1 MEKQTS
7 FSKRIF
13 SIMLSLLMVLSM
25 LLYFPGGIFSSLDWG
40 LTTSAEGEKSVTF
53 TAIAGTAGASDNE
66 SYASLIDGK
75 CTESDFSKWCITGFT
90 SVADGGDG
98 AYIIFSAS
106 EPISVTGYSIVTGND
121 NAEWIDR
128 NPKSW
133 TLYGGNGSV
142 SDSWVVIDSIE
153 NDTNLEDKNYASYPY
168 DVNSATTT
176 WYQYFKLEITATQGA
191 DVMQMS
197 EFILNYDTCDH
208 NWEDTGTT
216 IEPTCTEGGYDI
228 YECAKCHW
236 QKKVPDGTLASDH
249 NFVDGVCTR
258 CGVADTTE
266 PSVDNGVYQIGTAGE
281 LYWFAGL
288 VNGDASVCDYNE
300 ESNPNGTKQNTS
312 ANAVLT
318 ADITVNRNLLTLLE
332 YDIVGNVTNG
342 TRFTSW
348 TPIGNSFNN
357 AYTGTFDG
365 KNHTISGL
373 YFNDTSTSY
382 VGLFGYVRVGG
393 SVSNVGVEDSYFKG
407 NDYVGGVCGFY
418 SGDRLTN
425 CYNTGTVSGSSYVGG
440 VCGESFSIP
449 ITNCYHT
456 GAVSGSSVVGG
467 VCGFNNGGRLANCYS
482 TGEVTATGVDAY
494 VGGVCGRSGGTIT
507 NCYYDS
513 TVYSGNAVGYNSGTV
528 SENVLGKTTA
538 KFNSG
543 EVAYLLSQGC
553 TIYDTTYDGSI
564 WGQDLSTTDSY
575 PVLGGATVYTAE
587 NCTGYSNQATETEYH
602 NYRNGVCTR
611 CGVADTTPKEPSVD
625 NGVYQIGTAG
635 ELYWFAGLV
644 NGDAS
649 VCDYNE
655 ESNPNGTKQNTS
667 ANAVLTADITVNRNL
682 LTLLEYDIVGNV
694 TNGTRF
700 TSWTPIGNSFN
711 NAYTGTFDGKNHTIS
726 GLYFNDTSTS
736 YVGLFGYVRVG
747 GSVSNVGVEDSY
759 FKGNDYVGG
768 VCGFY
773 SGDRLT
779 NCYNTGTVSGSSY
792 VGGVCGESF
801 SIPITNC
808 YHTGAVSGSSVVGGV
823 CGFNNGGRLANCY
836 STGEV
841 TATGVDAYVGG
852 VCGRSGGTIT
862 NCYYDSTVYS
872 GNAVGYN
879 SGTVS
884 ENVLGKTTAKFNS
897 GEVAYLLSQGCTIYD
912 TTYDGSIWGQDLS
925 TTDSYPVLGGA
936 TVYTAE
942 NCTGYSNTE
951 NDTKKHNYQNG
962 KCIWCGKLDPQLA
975 NKDYPT
981 EVGYTGEALAPTAK
995 NFTYSGEGE
1004 LTFTW
1009 YAGDTELETAPTD
1022 AGKYTLVV
1030 AIAETEEYAA
1040 ESITIDVEIIKG
1052 TPVYTVP
1059 VATATYG
1066 QTLKDVDLPDG
1077 FTWQDEETTSVGNA
1091 GEHTFQVTFTPTDT
1105 ENYNV
1110 VEDIEVTIEVAKANP
1125 TVTPTIEDKTYSE
1138 GDEIPEISTGENDT
1152 PGTIKW
1158 LDVLLETL
1166 EAGENTLTWEFTPTD
1181 ADNYNVV
1188 TGTMIVVA
1196 DPKTILYGDVNMNG
1210 TVDLIDAITINKH
1223 LANIVQLSDA
1233 QEANADCY
1241 QDGTIDDKDANAL
1254 MGYVILLIERLP
1266 IQE

>member
-25 LLYFPGGIFSSLDWG
+25 LLYFPGGTFSSLDWG
-40 LTTSAEGEKSVTF
+40 LTTSAEGEESVTF

-342 TRFTSW
+342 TSFTSW
-348 TPIGNSFNN
+348 TPIGNRLNK
-357 AYTGTFDG
+357 YTGTFDG

-373 YFNDTSTSY
+373 YFNNTSTDY
-382 VGLFGYVRVGG
+382 VGLFGYVGSGG

-449 ITNCYHT
+449 ITNCYNT

-467 VCGFNNGGRLANCYS
+467 VCGFNNGGRLTNCYS

-494 VGGVCGRSGGTIT
+494 VGGVCGRSGGEIT

-513 TVYSGNAVGYNSGTV
+513 DVYSGNAVGYN
-528 SENVLGKTTA
+528 
-538 KFNSG
+538 
-543 EVAYLLSQGC
+543 
-553 TIYDTTYDGSI
+553 
-564 WGQDLSTTDSY
+564 
-575 PVLGGATVYTAE
+575 
-587 NCTGYSNQATETEYH
+587 
-602 NYRNGVCTR
+602 
-611 CGVADTTPKEPSVD
+611 
-625 NGVYQIGTAG
+625 
-635 ELYWFAGLV
+635 
-644 NGDAS
+644 
-649 VCDYNE
+649 
-655 ESNPNGTKQNTS
+655 
-667 ANAVLTADITVNRNL
+667 
-682 LTLLEYDIVGNV
+682 
-694 TNGTRF
+694 
-700 TSWTPIGNSFN
+700 
-711 NAYTGTFDGKNHTIS
+711 
-726 GLYFNDTSTS
+726 
-736 YVGLFGYVRVG
+736 
-747 GSVSNVGVEDSY
+747 
-759 FKGNDYVGG
+759 KG
-768 VCGFY
+768 
-773 SGDRLT
+773 
-779 NCYNTGTVSGSSY
+779 
-792 VGGVCGESF
+792 
-801 SIPITNC
+801 
-808 YHTGAVSGSSVVGGV
+808 
-823 CGFNNGGRLANCY
+823 
-836 STGEV
+836 
-841 TATGVDAYVGG
+841 
-852 VCGRSGGTIT
+852 
-862 NCYYDSTVYS
+862 
-872 GNAVGYN
+872 
-879 SGTVS
+879 GTVS

>member
-40 LTTSAEGEKSVTF
+40 LTTSAEGEESVTF

-176 WYQYFKLEITATQGA
+176 WYQYFKLEIIATQGA

-342 TRFTSW
+342 TSFTSW
-348 TPIGNSFNN
+348 TPIGNRLNK
-357 AYTGTFDG
+357 YTGTFDG

-373 YFNDTSTSY
+373 YFNNTSTDY
-382 VGLFGYVRVGG
+382 VGLFGYVGSGG

-425 CYNTGTVSGSSYVGG
+425 CYHTGTVSGSSYVGG

-449 ITNCYHT
+449 ITNCYNT
-456 GAVSGSSVVGG
+456 GAVSGS
-467 VCGFNNGGRLANCYS
+467 
-482 TGEVTATGVDAY
+482 
-494 VGGVCGRSGGTIT
+494 
-507 NCYYDS
+507 
-513 TVYSGNAVGYNSGTV
+513 
-528 SENVLGKTTA
+528 
-538 KFNSG
+538 
-543 EVAYLLSQGC
+543 
-553 TIYDTTYDGSI
+553 
-564 WGQDLSTTDSY
+564 
-575 PVLGGATVYTAE
+575 
-587 NCTGYSNQATETEYH
+587 
-602 NYRNGVCTR
+602 
-611 CGVADTTPKEPSVD
+611 
-625 NGVYQIGTAG
+625 
-635 ELYWFAGLV
+635 
-644 NGDAS
+644 
-649 VCDYNE
+649 
-655 ESNPNGTKQNTS
+655 
-667 ANAVLTADITVNRNL
+667 DI
-682 LTLLEYDIVGNV
+682 
-694 TNGTRF
+694 
-700 TSWTPIGNSFN
+700 
-711 NAYTGTFDGKNHTIS
+711 
-726 GLYFNDTSTS
+726 
-736 YVGLFGYVRVG
+736 
-747 GSVSNVGVEDSY
+747 
-759 FKGNDYVGG
+759 
-768 VCGFY
+768 
-773 SGDRLT
+773 
-779 NCYNTGTVSGSSY
+779 
-792 VGGVCGESF
+792 
-801 SIPITNC
+801 
-808 YHTGAVSGSSVVGGV
+808 VGGV

>member
-40 LTTSAEGEKSVTF
+40 LTTSAEGEESVTF

-342 TRFTSW
+342 TSFTSW
-348 TPIGNSFNN
+348 TPIGNRLNK
-357 AYTGTFDG
+357 YTGTFDG

-382 VGLFGYVRVGG
+382 VGLFGYVGSGG
-393 SVSNVGVEDSYFKG
+393 SISNVGVEDSYFKG

-425 CYNTGTVSGSSYVGG
+425 CYHTGTVSGSSYVGG

-467 VCGFNNGGRLANCYS
+467 VCGFNNGGRL
-482 TGEVTATGVDAY
+482 T
-494 VGGVCGRSGGTIT
+494 
-507 NCYYDS
+507 
-513 TVYSGNAVGYNSGTV
+513 
-528 SENVLGKTTA
+528 
-538 KFNSG
+538 
-543 EVAYLLSQGC
+543 
-553 TIYDTTYDGSI
+553 
-564 WGQDLSTTDSY
+564 
-575 PVLGGATVYTAE
+575 
-587 NCTGYSNQATETEYH
+587 
-602 NYRNGVCTR
+602 
-611 CGVADTTPKEPSVD
+611 
-625 NGVYQIGTAG
+625 
-635 ELYWFAGLV
+635 
-644 NGDAS
+644 
-649 VCDYNE
+649 
-655 ESNPNGTKQNTS
+655 
-667 ANAVLTADITVNRNL
+667 
-682 LTLLEYDIVGNV
+682 
-694 TNGTRF
+694 
-700 TSWTPIGNSFN
+700 
-711 NAYTGTFDGKNHTIS
+711 
-726 GLYFNDTSTS
+726 
-736 YVGLFGYVRVG
+736 
-747 GSVSNVGVEDSY
+747 
-759 FKGNDYVGG
+759 
-768 VCGFY
+768 
-773 SGDRLT
+773 
-779 NCYNTGTVSGSSY
+779 
-792 VGGVCGESF
+792 
-801 SIPITNC
+801 
-808 YHTGAVSGSSVVGGV
+808 
-823 CGFNNGGRLANCY
+823 NCY

>member
-40 LTTSAEGEKSVTF
+40 LTTSAEGEESVTF

-176 WYQYFKLEITATQGA
+176 WYQYFKLEIIATQGA

-342 TRFTSW
+342 TSFTSW
-348 TPIGNSFNN
+348 TPIGNRLNK
-357 AYTGTFDG
+357 YTGTFDG

-373 YFNDTSTSY
+373 YFNNTSTDY
-382 VGLFGYVRVGG
+382 VGLFGYVGSGG

-425 CYNTGTVSGSSYVGG
+425 CYHTGTVSGSSYVGG

-449 ITNCYHT
+449 ITNCYNT
-456 GAVSGSSVVGG
+456 GAVSGS
-467 VCGFNNGGRLANCYS
+467 
-482 TGEVTATGVDAY
+482 
-494 VGGVCGRSGGTIT
+494 
-507 NCYYDS
+507 
-513 TVYSGNAVGYNSGTV
+513 
-528 SENVLGKTTA
+528 
-538 KFNSG
+538 
-543 EVAYLLSQGC
+543 
-553 TIYDTTYDGSI
+553 
-564 WGQDLSTTDSY
+564 
-575 PVLGGATVYTAE
+575 
-587 NCTGYSNQATETEYH
+587 
-602 NYRNGVCTR
+602 
-611 CGVADTTPKEPSVD
+611 
-625 NGVYQIGTAG
+625 
-635 ELYWFAGLV
+635 
-644 NGDAS
+644 
-649 VCDYNE
+649 
-655 ESNPNGTKQNTS
+655 
-667 ANAVLTADITVNRNL
+667 DI
-682 LTLLEYDIVGNV
+682 
-694 TNGTRF
+694 
-700 TSWTPIGNSFN
+700 
-711 NAYTGTFDGKNHTIS
+711 
-726 GLYFNDTSTS
+726 
-736 YVGLFGYVRVG
+736 
-747 GSVSNVGVEDSY
+747 
-759 FKGNDYVGG
+759 
-768 VCGFY
+768 
-773 SGDRLT
+773 
-779 NCYNTGTVSGSSY
+779 
-792 VGGVCGESF
+792 
-801 SIPITNC
+801 
-808 YHTGAVSGSSVVGGV
+808 VGGV

-1241 QDGTIDDKDANAL
+1241 QDGTIDHKDANAL

>member
-40 LTTSAEGEKSVTF
+40 LTTSAEGEESVTF

-75 CTESDFSKWCITGFT
+75 CTESDFSKWCVTGFK

-342 TRFTSW
+342 TSFTSW
-348 TPIGNSFNN
+348 TPIGNRLNK
-357 AYTGTFDG
+357 YTGTFDG

-373 YFNDTSTSY
+373 YFNNTSTDY
-382 VGLFGYVRVGG
+382 VGLFGYVGSGG

-425 CYNTGTVSGSSYVGG
+425 CYHTGTVSGSSYVGG

-449 ITNCYHT
+449 ITNCYNT

-467 VCGFNNGGRLANCYS
+467 VCGFNNGGRLTNCYS

-494 VGGVCGRSGGTIT
+494 VGGVCGRSGGEIT

-513 TVYSGNAVGYNSGTV
+513 DVYSGNAVGYN
-528 SENVLGKTTA
+528 
-538 KFNSG
+538 
-543 EVAYLLSQGC
+543 
-553 TIYDTTYDGSI
+553 
-564 WGQDLSTTDSY
+564 
-575 PVLGGATVYTAE
+575 
-587 NCTGYSNQATETEYH
+587 
-602 NYRNGVCTR
+602 
-611 CGVADTTPKEPSVD
+611 
-625 NGVYQIGTAG
+625 
-635 ELYWFAGLV
+635 
-644 NGDAS
+644 
-649 VCDYNE
+649 
-655 ESNPNGTKQNTS
+655 
-667 ANAVLTADITVNRNL
+667 
-682 LTLLEYDIVGNV
+682 
-694 TNGTRF
+694 
-700 TSWTPIGNSFN
+700 
-711 NAYTGTFDGKNHTIS
+711 
-726 GLYFNDTSTS
+726 
-736 YVGLFGYVRVG
+736 
-747 GSVSNVGVEDSY
+747 
-759 FKGNDYVGG
+759 KG
-768 VCGFY
+768 
-773 SGDRLT
+773 
-779 NCYNTGTVSGSSY
+779 
-792 VGGVCGESF
+792 
-801 SIPITNC
+801 
-808 YHTGAVSGSSVVGGV
+808 
-823 CGFNNGGRLANCY
+823 
-836 STGEV
+836 
-841 TATGVDAYVGG
+841 
-852 VCGRSGGTIT
+852 
-862 NCYYDSTVYS
+862 
-872 GNAVGYN
+872 
-879 SGTVS
+879 GTVS

-1241 QDGTIDDKDANAL
+1241 QDGTIDEKDANAL
-1254 MGYVILLIERLP
+1254 TGYVILLIDRLP

>member
-40 LTTSAEGEKSVTF
+40 LTTSAEGEESVTF

-342 TRFTSW
+342 TSFTSW
-348 TPIGNSFNN
+348 TPIGNRLNK
-357 AYTGTFDG
+357 YTGTFDG

-373 YFNDTSTSY
+373 YFNNTSTDY
-382 VGLFGYVRVGG
+382 VGLFGYVGSGG

-425 CYNTGTVSGSSYVGG
+425 CYHTGTVSGSSYVGG

-449 ITNCYHT
+449 ITNCYNT

-467 VCGFNNGGRLANCYS
+467 VCGFNNGGRLTNCYS

-494 VGGVCGRSGGTIT
+494 IGGVCGRSGGEIT

-513 TVYSGNAVGYNSGTV
+513 DVYSGNAVGYNKGGTV

-575 PVLGGATVYTAE
+575 P
-587 NCTGYSNQATETEYH
+587 
-602 NYRNGVCTR
+602 
-611 CGVADTTPKEPSVD
+611 
-625 NGVYQIGTAG
+625 I
-635 ELYWFAGLV
+635 
-644 NGDAS
+644 
-649 VCDYNE
+649 
-655 ESNPNGTKQNTS
+655 
-667 ANAVLTADITVNRNL
+667 
-682 LTLLEYDIVGNV
+682 
-694 TNGTRF
+694 
-700 TSWTPIGNSFN
+700 
-711 NAYTGTFDGKNHTIS
+711 
-726 GLYFNDTSTS
+726 
-736 YVGLFGYVRVG
+736 
-747 GSVSNVGVEDSY
+747 
-759 FKGNDYVGG
+759 
-768 VCGFY
+768 
-773 SGDRLT
+773 
-779 NCYNTGTVSGSSY
+779 
-792 VGGVCGESF
+792 
-801 SIPITNC
+801 
-808 YHTGAVSGSSVVGGV
+808 
-823 CGFNNGGRLANCY
+823 
-836 STGEV
+836 
-841 TATGVDAYVGG
+841 
-852 VCGRSGGTIT
+852 
-862 NCYYDSTVYS
+862 
-872 GNAVGYN
+872 
-879 SGTVS
+879 
-884 ENVLGKTTAKFNS
+884 
-897 GEVAYLLSQGCTIYD
+897 
-912 TTYDGSIWGQDLS
+912 
-925 TTDSYPVLGGA
+925 LGGA

-1077 FTWQDEETTSVGNA
+1077 FTWKDEETTSVGNA

>member
-40 LTTSAEGEKSVTF
+40 LTTSAEGEESVTF

-288 VNGDASVCDYNE
+288 VNGDASVCDYDE

-342 TRFTSW
+342 TSFTSW
-348 TPIGNSFNN
+348 TPIGNRLNK
-357 AYTGTFDG
+357 YTGTFDG

-373 YFNDTSTSY
+373 YFNNTSTDY
-382 VGLFGYVRVGG
+382 VGLFGYVGSGG

-425 CYNTGTVSGSSYVGG
+425 CYHTGTVSGSSYVGG

-456 GAVSGSSVVGG
+456 GAVIGSSVVGG
-467 VCGFNNGGRLANCYS
+467 VCGFNNGGRLTNCYS

-494 VGGVCGRSGGTIT
+494 VGGVCGRSGGEIT

-513 TVYSGNAVGYNSGTV
+513 DVYSGNAVGYN
-528 SENVLGKTTA
+528 
-538 KFNSG
+538 
-543 EVAYLLSQGC
+543 
-553 TIYDTTYDGSI
+553 
-564 WGQDLSTTDSY
+564 
-575 PVLGGATVYTAE
+575 
-587 NCTGYSNQATETEYH
+587 
-602 NYRNGVCTR
+602 
-611 CGVADTTPKEPSVD
+611 
-625 NGVYQIGTAG
+625 
-635 ELYWFAGLV
+635 
-644 NGDAS
+644 
-649 VCDYNE
+649 
-655 ESNPNGTKQNTS
+655 
-667 ANAVLTADITVNRNL
+667 
-682 LTLLEYDIVGNV
+682 
-694 TNGTRF
+694 
-700 TSWTPIGNSFN
+700 
-711 NAYTGTFDGKNHTIS
+711 
-726 GLYFNDTSTS
+726 
-736 YVGLFGYVRVG
+736 
-747 GSVSNVGVEDSY
+747 
-759 FKGNDYVGG
+759 KG
-768 VCGFY
+768 
-773 SGDRLT
+773 
-779 NCYNTGTVSGSSY
+779 
-792 VGGVCGESF
+792 
-801 SIPITNC
+801 
-808 YHTGAVSGSSVVGGV
+808 
-823 CGFNNGGRLANCY
+823 
-836 STGEV
+836 
-841 TATGVDAYVGG
+841 
-852 VCGRSGGTIT
+852 
-862 NCYYDSTVYS
+862 
-872 GNAVGYN
+872 
-879 SGTVS
+879 GTVS

-1138 GDEIPEISTGENDT
+1138 GDEIPGISTGENDT

-1241 QDGTIDDKDANAL
+1241 QDGTIDNKDANAL

>member
-25 LLYFPGGIFSSLDWG
+25 LLYFPGGTFSSLDWG
-40 LTTSAEGEKSVTF
+40 LTTSAEGEESVTF

-75 CTESDFSKWCITGFT
+75 CTESDFSKWCVTGFK

-133 TLYGGNGSV
+133 TLYGCNDSSAGSV

-168 DVNSATTT
+168 DVNSATAT

-318 ADITVNRNLLTLLE
+318 ADITVNSNLLTLLE

-342 TRFTSW
+342 TSFTSW
-348 TPIGNSFNN
+348 TPIGNRLNK
-357 AYTGTFDG
+357 YTGTFDG

-373 YFNDTSTSY
+373 YFNNTSTDY
-382 VGLFGYVRVGG
+382 VGLFGYVGSGG

-425 CYNTGTVSGSSYVGG
+425 CYHTGTVSGSSYVGG

-449 ITNCYHT
+449 ITNCYNT

-467 VCGFNNGGRLANCYS
+467 VCGFNNGGRLTNCYS
-482 TGEVTATGVDAY
+482 
-494 VGGVCGRSGGTIT
+494 I
-507 NCYYDS
+507 
-513 TVYSGNAVGYNSGTV
+513 
-528 SENVLGKTTA
+528 
-538 KFNSG
+538 
-543 EVAYLLSQGC
+543 
-553 TIYDTTYDGSI
+553 
-564 WGQDLSTTDSY
+564 
-575 PVLGGATVYTAE
+575 
-587 NCTGYSNQATETEYH
+587 
-602 NYRNGVCTR
+602 
-611 CGVADTTPKEPSVD
+611 
-625 NGVYQIGTAG
+625 
-635 ELYWFAGLV
+635 
-644 NGDAS
+644 
-649 VCDYNE
+649 
-655 ESNPNGTKQNTS
+655 
-667 ANAVLTADITVNRNL
+667 
-682 LTLLEYDIVGNV
+682 
-694 TNGTRF
+694 
-700 TSWTPIGNSFN
+700 
-711 NAYTGTFDGKNHTIS
+711 
-726 GLYFNDTSTS
+726 
-736 YVGLFGYVRVG
+736 
-747 GSVSNVGVEDSY
+747 
-759 FKGNDYVGG
+759 
-768 VCGFY
+768 
-773 SGDRLT
+773 
-779 NCYNTGTVSGSSY
+779 
-792 VGGVCGESF
+792 
-801 SIPITNC
+801 
-808 YHTGAVSGSSVVGGV
+808 
-823 CGFNNGGRLANCY
+823 
-836 STGEV
+836 GEV

-981 EVGYTGEALAPTAK
+981 EVGYTGEALAPTVK

>member
-40 LTTSAEGEKSVTF
+40 LTTSAEGEESVTF

-121 NAEWIDR
+121 NAECTDR

-133 TLYGGNGSV
+133 TLYGCNDSSAGRV

-342 TRFTSW
+342 TSFTSW
-348 TPIGNSFNN
+348 TPIGNRLNK
-357 AYTGTFDG
+357 YTGTFDG

-373 YFNDTSTSY
+373 YFNNTSTDY

-449 ITNCYHT
+449 ITNCYNT

-467 VCGFNNGGRLANCYS
+467 VCGFNNGGRLTNCYS

-494 VGGVCGRSGGTIT
+494 VGGVCGRSGGEIT

-513 TVYSGNAVGYNSGTV
+513 
-528 SENVLGKTTA
+528 
-538 KFNSG
+538 
-543 EVAYLLSQGC
+543 
-553 TIYDTTYDGSI
+553 D
-564 WGQDLSTTDSY
+564 
-575 PVLGGATVYTAE
+575 
-587 NCTGYSNQATETEYH
+587 
-602 NYRNGVCTR
+602 
-611 CGVADTTPKEPSVD
+611 
-625 NGVYQIGTAG
+625 
-635 ELYWFAGLV
+635 
-644 NGDAS
+644 
-649 VCDYNE
+649 
-655 ESNPNGTKQNTS
+655 
-667 ANAVLTADITVNRNL
+667 
-682 LTLLEYDIVGNV
+682 
-694 TNGTRF
+694 
-700 TSWTPIGNSFN
+700 
-711 NAYTGTFDGKNHTIS
+711 
-726 GLYFNDTSTS
+726 
-736 YVGLFGYVRVG
+736 
-747 GSVSNVGVEDSY
+747 
-759 FKGNDYVGG
+759 
-768 VCGFY
+768 
-773 SGDRLT
+773 
-779 NCYNTGTVSGSSY
+779 
-792 VGGVCGESF
+792 
-801 SIPITNC
+801 
-808 YHTGAVSGSSVVGGV
+808 
-823 CGFNNGGRLANCY
+823 
-836 STGEV
+836 
-841 TATGVDAYVGG
+841 
-852 VCGRSGGTIT
+852 
-862 NCYYDSTVYS
+862 VYS

-1241 QDGTIDDKDANAL
+1241 QDGTIDNKDANAL

>member
-40 LTTSAEGEKSVTF
+40 LTTSAEGEESVTF

-342 TRFTSW
+342 TSFTSW
-348 TPIGNSFNN
+348 TPIGNRLNK
-357 AYTGTFDG
+357 YTGTFDG

-373 YFNDTSTSY
+373 YFNNTSTDY
-382 VGLFGYVRVGG
+382 VGLFGYVGSGG

-425 CYNTGTVSGSSYVGG
+425 CYHTGTVSGSSYVGG

-456 GAVSGSSVVGG
+456 GAVIGSSVVGG
-467 VCGFNNGGRLANCYS
+467 VCGFNNGGRLTNCYS

-494 VGGVCGRSGGTIT
+494 VGGVCGRSGGEIT

-513 TVYSGNAVGYNSGTV
+513 DVYSGNAVGYN
-528 SENVLGKTTA
+528 
-538 KFNSG
+538 
-543 EVAYLLSQGC
+543 
-553 TIYDTTYDGSI
+553 
-564 WGQDLSTTDSY
+564 
-575 PVLGGATVYTAE
+575 
-587 NCTGYSNQATETEYH
+587 
-602 NYRNGVCTR
+602 
-611 CGVADTTPKEPSVD
+611 
-625 NGVYQIGTAG
+625 
-635 ELYWFAGLV
+635 
-644 NGDAS
+644 
-649 VCDYNE
+649 
-655 ESNPNGTKQNTS
+655 
-667 ANAVLTADITVNRNL
+667 
-682 LTLLEYDIVGNV
+682 
-694 TNGTRF
+694 
-700 TSWTPIGNSFN
+700 
-711 NAYTGTFDGKNHTIS
+711 
-726 GLYFNDTSTS
+726 
-736 YVGLFGYVRVG
+736 
-747 GSVSNVGVEDSY
+747 
-759 FKGNDYVGG
+759 KG
-768 VCGFY
+768 
-773 SGDRLT
+773 
-779 NCYNTGTVSGSSY
+779 
-792 VGGVCGESF
+792 
-801 SIPITNC
+801 
-808 YHTGAVSGSSVVGGV
+808 
-823 CGFNNGGRLANCY
+823 
-836 STGEV
+836 
-841 TATGVDAYVGG
+841 
-852 VCGRSGGTIT
+852 
-862 NCYYDSTVYS
+862 
-872 GNAVGYN
+872 
-879 SGTVS
+879 GTVS

-1138 GDEIPEISTGENDT
+1138 GDEIPGISTGENDT

-1241 QDGTIDDKDANAL
+1241 QDGTIDNKDANAL

>member
-318 ADITVNRNLLTLLE
+318 ADITVNSNLLTLLE

-342 TRFTSW
+342 TSFTSW
-348 TPIGNSFNN
+348 TPIGNRLNK
-357 AYTGTFDG
+357 YTGTFDG

-373 YFNDTSTSY
+373 YFNNTSTDY
-382 VGLFGYVRVGG
+382 VGLFGYVGSGG

-467 VCGFNNGGRLANCYS
+467 VCGFNNGGRLTNCYS

-494 VGGVCGRSGGTIT
+494 VGGVCGRSGG
-507 NCYYDS
+507 
-513 TVYSGNAVGYNSGTV
+513 
-528 SENVLGKTTA
+528 E
-538 KFNSG
+538 
-543 EVAYLLSQGC
+543 
-553 TIYDTTYDGSI
+553 
-564 WGQDLSTTDSY
+564 
-575 PVLGGATVYTAE
+575 
-587 NCTGYSNQATETEYH
+587 
-602 NYRNGVCTR
+602 
-611 CGVADTTPKEPSVD
+611 
-625 NGVYQIGTAG
+625 
-635 ELYWFAGLV
+635 
-644 NGDAS
+644 
-649 VCDYNE
+649 
-655 ESNPNGTKQNTS
+655 
-667 ANAVLTADITVNRNL
+667 
-682 LTLLEYDIVGNV
+682 
-694 TNGTRF
+694 
-700 TSWTPIGNSFN
+700 
-711 NAYTGTFDGKNHTIS
+711 
-726 GLYFNDTSTS
+726 
-736 YVGLFGYVRVG
+736 
-747 GSVSNVGVEDSY
+747 
-759 FKGNDYVGG
+759 
-768 VCGFY
+768 
-773 SGDRLT
+773 
-779 NCYNTGTVSGSSY
+779 
-792 VGGVCGESF
+792 
-801 SIPITNC
+801 
-808 YHTGAVSGSSVVGGV
+808 
-823 CGFNNGGRLANCY
+823 
-836 STGEV
+836 
-841 TATGVDAYVGG
+841 
-852 VCGRSGGTIT
+852 IT

>member
-40 LTTSAEGEKSVTF
+40 LTTSAEGEESVTF

-342 TRFTSW
+342 TSFTSW
-348 TPIGNSFNN
+348 TPIGNRLNK
-357 AYTGTFDG
+357 YTGTFDG

-382 VGLFGYVRVGG
+382 VGLFGYVGSGG

-425 CYNTGTVSGSSYVGG
+425 CYHTGTVSGSSYVGG

-449 ITNCYHT
+449 ITNCYNT

-467 VCGFNNGGRLANCYS
+467 VCGFNNGGRLTNCYS

-494 VGGVCGRSGGTIT
+494 VGGVCGRSGGEIT

-513 TVYSGNAVGYNSGTV
+513 DVYSGNAVGYN
-528 SENVLGKTTA
+528 
-538 KFNSG
+538 
-543 EVAYLLSQGC
+543 
-553 TIYDTTYDGSI
+553 
-564 WGQDLSTTDSY
+564 
-575 PVLGGATVYTAE
+575 
-587 NCTGYSNQATETEYH
+587 
-602 NYRNGVCTR
+602 
-611 CGVADTTPKEPSVD
+611 
-625 NGVYQIGTAG
+625 
-635 ELYWFAGLV
+635 
-644 NGDAS
+644 
-649 VCDYNE
+649 
-655 ESNPNGTKQNTS
+655 
-667 ANAVLTADITVNRNL
+667 
-682 LTLLEYDIVGNV
+682 
-694 TNGTRF
+694 
-700 TSWTPIGNSFN
+700 
-711 NAYTGTFDGKNHTIS
+711 
-726 GLYFNDTSTS
+726 
-736 YVGLFGYVRVG
+736 
-747 GSVSNVGVEDSY
+747 
-759 FKGNDYVGG
+759 KG
-768 VCGFY
+768 
-773 SGDRLT
+773 
-779 NCYNTGTVSGSSY
+779 
-792 VGGVCGESF
+792 
-801 SIPITNC
+801 
-808 YHTGAVSGSSVVGGV
+808 
-823 CGFNNGGRLANCY
+823 
-836 STGEV
+836 
-841 TATGVDAYVGG
+841 
-852 VCGRSGGTIT
+852 
-862 NCYYDSTVYS
+862 
-872 GNAVGYN
+872 
-879 SGTVS
+879 GTVS

-1022 AGKYTLVV
+1022 AGKYPLVV